1 MEQLSSIGITAI
13 LVADGARCDPFGRG
27 HCRRPHVALDW
38 YSYLRGNE
46 SRVLSA
52 ASFSRIDIG
61 LSGEEIGRLVV
72 WAARPGGRAGGGRG
86 GRGTGGG
93 TQTRGS
99 LRTLHTKVTTSYGTL
114 VGRVATRKNNG
125 FSST

>member
-1 MEQLSSIGITAI
+1 
-13 LVADGARCDPFGRG
+13 
-27 HCRRPHVALDW
+27 
-38 YSYLRGNE
+38 LRGNE

-99 LRTLHTKVTTSYGTL
+99 LGTY
-114 VGRVATRKNNG
+114 
-125 FSST
+125 STHQGNYFVRYLGGSRSDPKE